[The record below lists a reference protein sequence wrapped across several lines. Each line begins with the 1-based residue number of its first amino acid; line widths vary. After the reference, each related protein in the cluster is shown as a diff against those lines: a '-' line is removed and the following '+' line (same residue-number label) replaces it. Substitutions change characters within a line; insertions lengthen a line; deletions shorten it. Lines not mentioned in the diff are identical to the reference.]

1 MLKEKIELVFI
12 VLMKTIEHCVIG
24 DAIHVD

>member
-1 MLKEKIELVFI
+1 MLNEKIELVFI

>member
-1 MLKEKIELVFI
+1 MLNEKIELVFI
-12 VLMKTIEHCVIG
+12 VLMKTIEHCVIA